1 MKSFLRCAV
10 AALAVASVAAT
21 APALAG
27 GNNAMSGT
35 STWVKVKLA
44 AQNGSGE
51 TGTAKITESSKGIV
65 VAINIKGAPATAQPA
80 HIHTGSC
87 PSPGGVKYPLKD
99 VVNGQSKTTIKG
111 VTIAELTASPMSIN
125 VHESAADLQKYV
137 SCGDIT
143 ASQ

>member
-1 MKSFLRCAV
+1 MKSYLRYMVATLAV
-10 AALAVASVAAT
+10 AALASA
-21 APALAG
+21 APAVA
-27 GNNAMSGT
+27 GNNAMSGST
-35 STWVKVKLA
+35 TWVKVTLN
-44 AQNGSGE
+44 AQNNSGE

-65 VAINIKGAPATAQPA
+65 VVINIKGAPASAQPA

-87 PSPGGVKYPLKD
+87 PTPGGVKYPLKD
-99 VVNGQSKTTIKG
+99 VVNGTSKTTIKG

-143 ASQ
+143 Q